1 MLANRAMI
9 SHAPRIVVKVGSSS
23 LTESD
28 GTLNRE
34 VLSSLSGTLADAY
47 GRGQRLALVSS
58 GAVAAGIGSLGF
70 ASRPSDIAGAQA
82 AAMVGQGRLMAA
94 YSSLFAARNI
104 GIAQV
109 LLTVD
114 DMTRRRHYA
123 NARAALAR
131 LLDAG
136 IVPVVNENDAVATH
150 ELTLG
155 DNDWLAALTAHLI
168 DADALILL
176 TDVDGL
182 YTGPP
187 GTPGAEPISTVRD
200 ISELARYNITGR
212 GSTFGTGGMR
222 TKVRAAEVATSFG
235 IPTLITATA
244 NLARALA
251 GERVGTWFAATG
263 SRARARDLWIANA
276 APVHGTLR
284 LDEGAVRAITVG
296 GASLLAVGITDLDGD
311 FEIGD
316 AVDVCDHQGRCIAR
330 GLAGWSARELGAV
343 IGREHV
349 GRPAVHADDLVLL
362 RGPVK

>member
-1 MLANRAMI
+1 MLANRAFI
-9 SHAPRIVVKVGSSS
+9 SHANRLVVKVGSSS
-23 LTESD
+23 LTEAD
-28 GTLNRE
+28 GTLNRQMLIGLGE
-34 VLSSLSGTLADAY
+34 SLANAHD
-47 GRGQRLALVSS
+47 RGQGVALVSS

-70 ASRPSDIAGAQA
+70 ATRPADIAGAQA

-94 YSSLFAARNI
+94 YSEVFSRRGI

-123 NARAALAR
+123 NARAALER
-131 LLDAG
+131 LFDAG
-136 IVPVVNENDAVATH
+136 IVPIVNENDAVATH

-168 DADALILL
+168 GADALILL

-187 GTPGAEPISTVRD
+187 GTPDAKPIAVVGD
-200 ISELARYNITGR
+200 MSELEDYNITGR

-222 TKVRAAEVATSFG
+222 TKVRAAQVATCFG
-235 IPTLITATA
+235 IPTIITSA
-244 NLARALA
+244 ARLPEALA
-251 GERVGTWFAATG
+251 GDPVGTWFAATG
-263 SRARARDLWIANA
+263 SKAPARDLWIAHA
-276 APVHGTLR
+276 APVHGRLA
-284 LDEGAVRAITVG
+284 LDEGAARAVTASR
-296 GASLLAVGITDLDGD
+296 ASLLAVGITDVSGD

-316 AVDVCDHQGRCIAR
+316 AVDVYDHLGRRIAR
-330 GLAGWSARELGAV
+330 GLAGWSARELADV

-362 RGPVK
+362 RTPVK